1 MAESQRN
8 NLPPFR
14 GRHMN
19 LLAGE
24 AAGGEDR
31 AISWR
36 GQSIPLGEGS
46 AVARGGM
53 PLADLATPEKFLAQR
68 PGAVFT
74 LG

>member
-1 MAESQRN
+1 MQRN
-8 NLPPFR
+8 SFSPFR
-14 GRHMN
+14 GQHIN

-36 GQSIPLGEGS
+36 GSSIPLGEGS
-46 AVARGGM
+46 PVARGGM
-53 PLADLATPEKFLAQR
+53 PLADPAAPEEFLTQR